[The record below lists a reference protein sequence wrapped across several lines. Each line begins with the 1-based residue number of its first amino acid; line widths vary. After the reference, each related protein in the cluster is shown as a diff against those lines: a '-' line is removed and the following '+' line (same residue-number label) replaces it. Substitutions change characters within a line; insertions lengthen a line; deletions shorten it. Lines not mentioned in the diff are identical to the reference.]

1 MHAYFFL
8 LIFYDILSWVIDM
21 FVDEV
26 KLKVIAG
33 DGGMGCTSFR
43 REKFVPMGGP
53 DGGNG
58 GRGSDII
65 FVADKSLKTL
75 VDLRYNKI
83 IKGQKGEN
91 GKGQNKYG
99 KNSDDI
105 IIKVPLGTTIY
116 DDDTNLVIKDII
128 NEDDQVVVAK
138 GGRGGRGN
146 KAFATHE
153 NPAPKF
159 SEKGEAGQIRYLRCE
174 LKMLADVGIIGL
186 PSVGKSTFLSVISSA
201 KPKIAAYHFTTL
213 APNLGVVKL
222 KDGSSFVVA
231 DLPGLIEGASEGVGL
246 GFQFLKHAMRCHVLL
261 HMVDMSSAS
270 VIEDY
275 QIVRNEVSK
284 YSKKLASKKEI
295 IAASKMDMPEAKE
308 NLAKF
313 KKAYPDKEIYEISS
327 ILGTGIDVL
336 LESLYKAQ
344 SEDDTLLYSDDE
356 IEDSVYIKFQEEKP
370 YTITKEDNIWVIRGE
385 KIERLF
391 NMTKFEEE
399 EGVLRFARILRAMG
413 VEDELAALGAE
424 PGDDV
429 CINDYLFTYK
439 G

>member
-1 MHAYFFL
+1 
-8 LIFYDILSWVIDM
+8 M

-58 GRGSDII
+58 GRGSNII

-83 IKGQKGEN
+83 IKGHKGEN

-99 KNSDDI
+99 KNSEDI

-116 DDDTNLVIKDII
+116 DDDTNLVIKDIV
-128 NEDDQVVVAK
+128 NEDDKCIVCK

-159 SEKGEAGQIRYLRCE
+159 SEKGEMGEVRFLRCE
-174 LKMLADVGIIGL
+174 LKMLADVGIVGL
-186 PSVGKSTFLSVISSA
+186 PSVGKSTLLSVISSA

-213 APNLGVVKL
+213 SPNLGVVKL
-222 KDGSSFVVA
+222 KDNTSFVVA

-246 GFQFLKHAMRCHVLL
+246 GFQFLRHALRCKILL
-261 HMVDMSSAS
+261 HMLDGTSEN
-270 VIEDY
+270 VINDY
-275 QIVRNEVSK
+275 QTIRKEIEK
-284 YSKKLASKKEI
+284 YSNKLAKKKEI
-295 IAASKMDMPEAKE
+295 VVISKIDDPRALENYEA
-308 NLAKF
+308 F
-313 KKAYPDKEIYEISS
+313 KKAYPAASLFKICSLTLEGVDKLMQEIGKTLASEEIN
-327 ILGTGIDVL
+327 LFD
-336 LESLYKAQ
+336 E
-344 SEDDTLLYSDDE
+344 DE
-356 IEDSVYIKFQEEKP
+356 IEDSVYLKFKKEKP
-370 YTITKEDNIWVIRGE
+370 YTITKEGDLWVLKGKE
-385 KIERLF
+385 IERLF

-399 EGVLRFARILRAMG
+399 EGVMRFGRILRAMG
-413 VEDELAALGAE
+413 VEDELTSLGAE